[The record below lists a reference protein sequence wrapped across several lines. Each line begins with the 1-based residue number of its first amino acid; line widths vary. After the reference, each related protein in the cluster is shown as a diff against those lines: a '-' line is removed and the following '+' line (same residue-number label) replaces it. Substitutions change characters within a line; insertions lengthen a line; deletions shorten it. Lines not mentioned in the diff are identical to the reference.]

1 MAGVELPAGYLVRS
15 PRPDDAQAIYGLV
28 AAYNLKVLGN
38 ANITLAEVNEILR
51 ASSFQPDHDGWLIV
65 DGSGRAANFACV
77 QAGVSQRIVQLS
89 FATADA
95 PGSEWL
101 LETGIAR
108 GRELI
113 GSGGG
118 VVEVGLHRENVV
130 LIELVRSRGLEHG
143 TTYFKMRI
151 DHDGPVGVPE
161 PPAGTTVRLG
171 ADDET
176 VRRAIHA
183 VMTEAFRAQE
193 HAAIRPYDEWVERH
207 ENRASSDWS
216 QMTLVEADGRP
227 AAASDCNHAFVE
239 TDNCGYVGRLA
250 VIPEARGL
258 GLAKYLLRQA
268 FATDAAAGLDGTILH
283 VDTNN
288 PTPALGLYESVGMRP
303 VQIADV
309 WELKV

>member
-1 MAGVELPAGYLVRS
+1 MAGVELPAGYQVRP
-15 PRPDDAQAIYGLV
+15 PRLDDAQAIYDLV
-28 AAYNLKVLGN
+28 AAYNLEVLGN
-38 ANITLAEVNEILR
+38 ANITLAGVNEILS
-51 ASSFQPDHDGWLIV
+51 ASSFQPEQDGWLVV

-77 QAGVSQRIVQLS
+77 QVGGNHRIVQLS
-89 FATADA
+89 LATADS
-95 PGSEWL
+95 PSSDWL
-101 LETGIAR
+101 LETGIGR

-118 VVEVGLHRENVV
+118 VVEVGLHREHVV
-130 LIELVRSRGLEHG
+130 LSDLVRSRGFEHG
-143 TTYFKMRI
+143 TTFFKMRT
-151 DHDGPVGVPE
+151 DHDGPVAVPE

-183 VMTEAFRAQE
+183 VMTEAFLGQE
-193 HAAIRPYDEWVERH
+193 GAAIRPYDEWVERH
-207 ENRASSDWS
+207 ENRSSSEWS

-258 GLAKYLLRQA
+258 GLARYLLRQA
-268 FATDAAAGLDGTILH
+268 FATDAAAGLYGTILH

-288 PTPALGLYESVGMRP
+288 PTPALSLYESVGMRP
-303 VQIADV
+303 VQISDV